1 MKRITKTLAHRR
13 LRARRALLS
22 RRDVLRAATGAC
34 LALPFLPSLHSA
46 RAAASSGPIK
56 RFLPIYFPNGAS
68 EHWWT
73 GLETSGSGDGWTLS
87 NVLAPLQALKS
98 KTIHI
103 RNLGNYRAMQD
114 NRQVEPSHARCSA
127 AYLTCVD
134 ADARDQ
140 RNGIS
145 IDQLLVERAAF
156 ATPIDSLQLGLGTF
170 PGFFDGRPW
179 HYNQAVS
186 WKASTGTHETEPLRR
201 VVSPREV
208 FEALVPWATPRE
220 PDPEDPAPNYDE
232 SILDEFLAE
241 SAALKAKLSRS
252 DAQVVDQFETRIR
265 ELEILT
271 GTVDTGMDPI
281 PRCEVPQEEMPDIP
295 DSDQELQGVA
305 SHNGADV
312 NGTEYD
318 RGRHAELMNQLIVLA
333 FQCDLTRVV
342 SYMLDDARS
351 PFRYDHVTVEDFGG
365 TPGDLNFHDGAQ
377 HNGDRLNNAYGSIT
391 QWMVQQTA
399 SLAGM
404 LEAIPEGDGTMLDNT
419 LMLLGS
425 GMHSDDHDAAEL
437 PMVLIGGGPTFA
449 HDQNVVLAPYPEDR
463 QLRDLY
469 FTILQRHFELDVEG
483 FGEDRDGAP
492 NALLEEILA

>member
-1 MKRITKTLAHRR
+1 MTNPAQRR
-13 LRARRALLS
+13 RATARRALMN

-34 LALPFLPSLHSA
+34 LALPFLPSLGTARSA
-46 RAAASSGPIK
+46 EAGPIQ

-68 EHWWT
+68 RHWWT
-73 GLETSGSGDGWTLS
+73 GLDHSGAGDAWQLS
-87 NVLAPLQALKS
+87 AMLSPLAPLKS

-134 ADARDQ
+134 ADAHDQ
-140 RNGIS
+140 RNGVS
-145 IDQLLVERAAF
+145 VDQWLVEHAAF
-156 ATPIDSLQLGLGTF
+156 PTPIDALQLGCGTF

-179 HYNQAVS
+179 HYNQAIS
-186 WKASTGTHETEPLRR
+186 WRKSNGTHPTEPLRR
-201 VVSPREV
+201 VISPREV
-208 FEALVPWATPRE
+208 FETLVPWAVPRDPTE
-220 PDPEDPAPNYDE
+220 PSDARHYDA

-241 SAALKAKLSRS
+241 SAALKARLSRS
-252 DAQVVDQFETRIR
+252 DAQVVDQFETHVR

-271 GTVDTGMDPI
+271 GEVDPGLDPI
-281 PRCEVPQEEMPDIP
+281 PSCTPLAGALPDVP
-295 DSDQELQGVA
+295 DSDQEVQGVA
-305 SHNGADV
+305 NRNGADI
-312 NGTEYD
+312 GGIEYD
-318 RGRHAELMNQLIVLA
+318 RQTHVDLMNRLIVMA

-351 PFRYDHVTVEDFGG
+351 PFNYSHVATQDFGG

-377 HNGDRLNNAYGSIT
+377 HNGDPLNNAYASIG

-399 SLAGM
+399 DLAM
-404 LEAIPEGDGTMLDNT
+404 QLEAIPEGDGTMLDHT
-419 LMLLGS
+419 LILFGS

-437 PMVLIGGGPTFA
+437 PIVLIGGGPTFA
-449 HDQNVVLAPYPEDR
+449 HDQNVVLSPYPDDR

-469 FTILQRHFELDVEG
+469 FTLLTRHFGLDVDE
-483 FGEDRDGAP
+483 FGEDRDGTP
-492 NALLEEILA
+492 NAIIEEILAP